1 MAKRPKPPRM
11 PPEERAKKADVSWRI
26 TVHVRALRE
35 RLMAAKTDP
44 EREAL
49 RVEIRQWA
57 RARDNTGLREPTAT
71 PIPQS
76 YLTTRKE
83 TRKAAAAV
91 SGRSAQGIRFVQGG
105 APGSGKRK

>member
-1 MAKRPKPPRM
+1 MAKRPKPLRM
-11 PPEERAKKADVSWRI
+11 TPEERAKKVDVSWRI

-35 RLMAAKTDP
+35 RLKAANTET

-49 RVEIRQWA
+49 RLEIRQWA
-57 RARDNTGLREPTAT
+57 RAREDTGIREPTVI
-71 PIPQS
+71 PVPQS
-76 YLTTRKE
+76 YLDARLK

-91 SGRSAQGIRFVQGG
+91 AGRSAQGIRFVQGG